1 MWKLIPIVVFA
12 LFMAFLSDNNSAY
25 EIDEY
30 GCKEYIY
37 KEKFFYFIM
46 ACSMA
51 IFVGL
56 RTSGNDTS
64 TYRAL
69 YERINVGTVGLQTIE
84 WTNLSSAP
92 GLDLLQVI
100 IKTMGA
106 TTQDYLMIT
115 GFFVTYTYLWFI
127 KKYTSEIWLSVYYFI
142 TMGVYTFSMA
152 AIKQTMA
159 VAFLMF
165 ATDNAIRG
173 KWARFVFWLIIAEL
187 FHPYAFIYAVVPFLT
202 FAPWSKR
209 SYWLLAGTAVVALF
223 LSRLM
228 GSIDNV
234 TTALGYTNYSVNEFT
249 GAGVN
254 IFRVLVVWVTVIL
267 SFMGRN
273 ELRESTD
280 RIQNIMVNLT
290 MMNAVIMFI
299 GLFGT
304 ANYFARLANYF
315 LIFQVIALP
324 WLFRFINFN
333 SRKLVEGLSVI
344 AYFIYFYYDHV
355 LTNGRFDWGYNFI
368 TIFDYLMRRF

>member
-12 LFMAFLSDNNSAY
+12 LLMAFLSDNGSSY

-106 TTQDYLMIT
+106 TTQDYFMIT

-209 SYWLLAGTAVVALF
+209 SYWLLVGTAVVALF

-280 RIQNIMVNLT
+280 RIQNIMINLA

-333 SRKLVEGLSVI
+333 GRKLVEGLSVI

-355 LTNGRFDWGYNFI
+355 LANGRFDWGYNSI

>member
-12 LFMAFLSDNNSAY
+12 LFMAFLSDNGSSY

-56 RTSGNDTS
+56 RTRGNDTYV
-64 TYRAL
+64 YRAI
-69 YERINVGTVGLQTIE
+69 YENTMTGSVGFASIQWNV
-84 WTNLSSAP
+84 LSSAP
-92 GLDLLQVI
+92 GLELLQVI

-165 ATDNAIRG
+165 ATDNAIQG
-173 KWARFVFWLIIAEL
+173 KWRKFIFWLIVAEL
-187 FHPYAFIYAVVPFLT
+187 FHPYAFIYAVVPFLV
-202 FAPWSKR
+202 FAPWSRR
-209 SYWLLAGTAVVALF
+209 SYWLLVATAVVSVF
-223 LSRLM
+223 LSRFM
-228 GSIDNV
+228 GSIGDLTN
-234 TTALGYTNYSVNEFT
+234 ALGYTNYEANEFA

-267 SFMGRN
+267 SWLGRN
-273 ELRESTD
+273 ELRESED
-280 RIQNIMVNLT
+280 RTQNIIVNLA

-315 LIFQVIALP
+315 LIFQVLALP
-324 WLFRFINFN
+324 WLFRFISVNN
-333 SRKLVEGLSVI
+333 RKIITGLSVVG
-344 AYFIYFYYDHV
+344 YLLYFYYDMV
-355 LTNGRFDWGYNFI
+355 LANGSFDSQYNFI
-368 TIFDYLMRRF
+368 TIFDYIGRNF